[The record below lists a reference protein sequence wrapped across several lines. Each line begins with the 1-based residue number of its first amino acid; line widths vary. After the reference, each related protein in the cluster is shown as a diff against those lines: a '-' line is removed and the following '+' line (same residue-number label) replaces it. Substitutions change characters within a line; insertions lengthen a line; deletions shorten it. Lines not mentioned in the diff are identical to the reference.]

1 MCPAASPPVLKFG
14 AFVVDLNAGE
24 LRKNGSRI
32 RLQEKPLRVLALLA
46 EHQGQ
51 TVSRDELKKH
61 LWPEDTFVDFETGL
75 NTAVKKLRGA
85 LSDDAEN
92 PRYIETLPRR
102 GYRLIPPVEFIR
114 SNGKSGVNTVEV
126 VTEELR
132 AEPASAVA
140 PDGAPARRAELADGA
155 VPPLRIWRRVIIA
168 TAMAAVAFGFWWVTP
183 LPDPKV
189 LKMFPVTSM
198 SKQDYLVRPATDG
211 ARIFYVERA
220 GDHWDSMQASVRGG
234 EAEKMQVPFRN
245 TLIWDVSQDG
255 SKYLITSFE
264 RRGEPSQLWSWPVT
278 GGAPIKLDDMIS
290 GSAVWSPDGKLVAY
304 HIGKELWVGNA
315 DGSAKRKLGTFTGN
329 VDNPAWS
336 PDGTRVRFMIED
348 PDKNTSKIWEI
359 QADGNGFR
367 MVNLSPASSATFC
380 CGSWTPD
387 GRYYIYVDSSEPL
400 SKLMAM
406 REKGDWLRRSPR
418 GPFLLAA
425 EASGT
430 WSPSVGRDG
439 QTVYFFAP
447 KSQGE
452 LQMYDSATHQF
463 SSVLPTMHPIMTSVS
478 RDGQW
483 AAYFSLDRGE
493 LWRSRLDG
501 SEARALPFPAG
512 TAAFPRW
519 SPDGKTIAFTGHAR
533 GSFPNA
539 YTISVE
545 GGKPQQLA
553 LGIDNL
559 GDPDWSADGLQLV
572 VDRELPA
579 AEDKAP
585 VSVLGIVDWKDH
597 SFREIAGSNGLG
609 MPRWSPDG
617 KAIAAVTDERKE
629 VRLYDVAAAKWTTI
643 AAGKSFGNTA
653 WSADSAYLYYQEM
666 MEPGQPVVRMK
677 LATGVVETVVN
688 FQKLIDS
695 GVSSCIFNSLTLD
708 GKVMVGVGRGNA
720 DIYGA
725 TLSLP

>member
-1 MCPAASPPVLKFG
+1 MCPATSPPVLKFG
-14 AFVVDLNAGE
+14 AFVVDLHAGE

-32 RLQEKPLRVLALLA
+32 RLQEKPLRVLGLLA
-46 EHQGQ
+46 ERHGQ
-51 TVSRDELKKH
+51 MVSRDELKRH

-92 PRYIETLPRR
+92 PRYIETIPRR
-102 GYRLIPPVEFIR
+102 GYRLIPPVEFVQ
-114 SNGKSGVNTVEV
+114 SNGASGETEV
-126 VTEELR
+126 SVVAADLHPDVR
-132 AEPASAVA
+132 IAPASAITGFTAALPEESTDSHGVWKRLGIA
-140 PDGAPARRAELADGA
+140 AALAI
-155 VPPLRIWRRVIIA
+155 VS
-168 TAMAAVAFGFWWVTP
+168 FGFWWVTP

-189 LKMFPVTSM
+189 LKMFPVTAM

-220 GDHWDSMQASVRGG
+220 GDHYDSMQASVKGG
-234 EAEKMQVPFRN
+234 YEEKMQVPFRN
-245 TLIWDVSQDG
+245 TLIWDVSEDG

-304 HIGKELWVGNA
+304 HIGEELWIGSA
-315 DGSAKRKLGTFTGN
+315 DGSWKRKLGTFTGN

-348 PDKNTSKIWEI
+348 PERNTSKIWEI
-359 QADGNGFR
+359 QADGSGFH
-367 MVNLSPASSATFC
+367 MVNLSPVGSATFC

-400 SKLMAM
+400 SKLMAV
-406 REKGDWLRRSPR
+406 REKGDWMRRSPR
-418 GPFLLAA
+418 GPFQLAA

-430 WSPSVGRDG
+430 WGPTVGRDG
-439 QTVYFFAP
+439 KTVYFFAL

-452 LQMYDSATHQF
+452 LQMYDATNDQF
-463 SSVLPTMHPIMTSVS
+463 SAVLPTMHPIMTSVS
-478 RDGQW
+478 HDGQW
-483 AAYFSLDRGE
+483 AAYFRLDRGE
-493 LWRSRLDG
+493 MWRSRLDG
-501 SEARALPFPAG
+501 GEARALPFPGG

-519 SPDGKTIAFTGHAR
+519 SPDQKTIAFTGHPH
-533 GSFPNA
+533 GSLPNA
-539 YTISVE
+539 FTVSFE
-545 GGKPQQLA
+545 GGKPQQLIP
-553 LGIDNL
+553 GMDNL
-559 GDPDWSADGLQLV
+559 GDPDWSADGSQLV

-579 AEDKAP
+579 GTGKAP
-585 VSVLGIVDWKDH
+585 VSVLGIIGWKDR
-597 SFREIAGSNGLG
+597 SFREITGSNGLG

-617 KAIAAVTDERKE
+617 RMIAAVTNERTE
-629 VRLYDVAAAKWTTI
+629 VRIYDVAAAKWKTI
-643 AAGKSFGNTA
+643 AVGKSFGNTA

-666 MEPGQPVVRMK
+666 MEPGQPVERIK
-677 LATGVVETVVN
+677 LATGAVETVVN

-708 GKVMVGVGRGNA
+708 GKVLVGVGRGNA